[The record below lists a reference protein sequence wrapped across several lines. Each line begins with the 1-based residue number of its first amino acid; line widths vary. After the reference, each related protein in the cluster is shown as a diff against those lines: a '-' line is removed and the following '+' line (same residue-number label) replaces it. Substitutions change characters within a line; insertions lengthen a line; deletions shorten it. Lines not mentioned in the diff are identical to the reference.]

1 MRYIYNVSNGF
12 EDIDYEHSYSIV
24 FYVANLKWRGYQLCN
39 AIRVSHDDNQLPL
52 SRAYHNVVKR
62 CKFMQTD
69 NNEINLK
76 LAQLFCALV
85 FV

>member
-12 EDIDYEHSYSIV
+12 EDIDYEHSYRIV
-24 FYVANLKWRGYQLCN
+24 FYVANLRWRGYN
-39 AIRVSHDDNQLPL
+39 TNNSIRVSHDNQVPL
-52 SRAYHNVVKR
+52 SRAYHDVVKR

-76 LAQLFCALV
+76 LGQLFCALV